1 VNGNEGYF
9 PKDWVEIMEE
19 NLDTEPSATVSK
31 IVDSITA
38 QPLSETVTPPP
49 VEFAPSASAIVHS
62 ENEVS
67 TSEEKP
73 VVSDVAAVKLSPSG
87 SLEQTAIR
95 PMEAKTVVDAME
107 VSPPVESVESALTTT
122 TQPVAM
128 EEIVPVATTS
138 SSRPEASA
146 EETVNGNDVPPV
158 ITHDYHEAK
167 PYPSSATSNNTH
179 HQMVSHAG
187 VEVEEEREKADL
199 QPARTAEDEEVSAS
213 SPPVS
218 GNDAA
223 YIAPTVMASSF
234 SHIAGEQSR
243 YEPILP
249 PSSRVEEG
257 EEGQKLRAEAQTLR
271 GRVQEMRM
279 LYERSETEKVTLMEK
294 CQQLETELTYA
305 RQELTSKHAA
315 TTSLLQA
322 SLADAEEAKRN
333 AERSVST
340 VLIQKEQAI
349 RMVTELQD
357 EVTHLYQQS
366 GHKDTEIWKLRTQLT
381 ESASVVDSL
390 QQGLDKA
397 LQEQTLLATQLR
409 ARSAVQLQEDTQR
422 REVGREIAAL
432 NDALE
437 SQVAARRRLVDE
449 VDGLNRTLDQM
460 KSACEANERELQV
473 TRRRFEEEHVL
484 RQGAEN
490 ALADVQRKM
499 EGATSRESATSQS
512 PAPSQSKQASNLLQ
526 LQAELSVIENDNRVL
541 RRQLAEEQRA
551 SEGLR
556 ASLASARSTKGAVAE
571 QALQDQA
578 ASPGLDRSRRND
590 EPKATLVD
598 SQSQMDESNSS
609 IRAAT
614 TAGVSSDFVSEKR
627 ERDRI
632 LHASLGDTSS
642 LRASM
647 PSRSYNSPRIGDSYS
662 SSASPYRPVHASMPW
677 GETVGGFTQPPLRA
691 GEASFSGQPSTETQP
706 RETAPQ
712 PQMEM
717 MHAALDASSRLQ
729 RSLNMS
735 SITPSGSPQKAVS
748 PEAAPLMEKLLENSG
763 KRHSSMSHSLD
774 LNRKSGGYMSAA
786 SLMQSR
792 RSHLPPK

>member
-1 VNGNEGYF
+1 VNGKEGYF

-38 QPLSETVTPPP
+38 QPPSETVTPAP

-62 ENEVS
+62 ENVVS
-67 TSEEKP
+67 TSEERP
-73 VVSDVAAVKLSPSG
+73 VVSDVAAVELSPSG
-87 SLEQTAIR
+87 SPEQTAIR
-95 PMEAKTVVDAME
+95 PMEAKPTVDVMQ

-128 EEIVPVATTS
+128 EEIVPVGTTS
-138 SSRPEASA
+138 SSLPEASA
-146 EETVNGNDVPPV
+146 EETVDGNDAPPV
-158 ITHDYHEAK
+158 ITRDYHEAE
-167 PYPSSATSNNTH
+167 PYPSFDPSNNTH
-179 HQMVSHAG
+179 YELVSHAG
-187 VEVEEEREKADL
+187 VEVDEEREKAVL
-199 QPARTAEDEEVSAS
+199 QPARTAEDGEVSS
-213 SPPVS
+213 SCPPAS
-218 GNDAA
+218 GNDA
-223 YIAPTVMASSF
+223 YIASTVMASSF

-271 GRVQEMRM
+271 GRLQEMRM

-315 TTSLLQA
+315 ATSLLQA

-340 VLIQKEQAI
+340 VLIQKEQAV

-366 GHKDTEIWKLRTQLT
+366 GHKDTEIWKLRSQLT

-409 ARSAVQLQEDTQR
+409 ARSAAQLQEDTQR

-432 NDALE
+432 NEALE
-437 SQVAARRRLVDE
+437 SQVAARRRLVNE

-490 ALADVQRKM
+490 ALADLQRKM

-556 ASLASARSTKGAVAE
+556 ASLASARSTKGAEAE
-571 QALQDQA
+571 QALPDQP
-578 ASPGLDRSRRND
+578 ASPGLDQSRRND

-614 TAGVSSDFVSEKR
+614 TAGMSSDFVSEKR

-662 SSASPYRPVHASMPW
+662 SSASPYRPVHGSLPW
-677 GETVGGFTQPPLRA
+677 NQTVGGFTQPPLRA
-691 GEASFSGQPSTETQP
+691 GEATFSGQPSTETQP
-706 RETAPQ
+706 RETASQ

-735 SITPSGSPQKAVS
+735 SITPPGSPQKAVS